1 MQIFATALLVAVVA
15 SNSVD
20 IKEGDKT
27 VFTADF
33 DTGYKVTGEGDS
45 QLLTAHINCAISMAD
60 GVVNEDKVGVA
71 YTYLCQGEGAEAK
84 TCYEMKFE
92 NEDKSDDKTA

>member
-1 MQIFATALLVAVVA
+1 MQIFATALLAAVVA
-15 SNSVD
+15 SHEVE

-27 VFTADF
+27 AFTADF
-33 DTGYKVTGEGDS
+33 DTGYKVTGEGNS
-45 QLLTAHINCAISMAD
+45 QTLTAHINCEISMAD

-71 YTYLCQGEGAEAK
+71 YTYLCQGEGTEAK

-92 NEDKSDDKTA
+92 NEESDDKTA